1 LRQQKRLLALV
12 VLLLLS
18 LPAVSPFM
26 YVKASSSLP
35 LSAIG
40 DDYLMW
46 NNWNGNPEDGWGQT
60 SVLSTLSKWKC
71 TAARLLFTFSDCP
84 GAGVC
89 GEGAAS
95 TLVYFKLDAVLNYLS
110 SVGVKAVLCD
120 LASTVCGWY
129 GSPAWHED
137 WVNLSSQYK
146 GDNRIAA
153 FEIANEPYAAYLDSS
168 ANTLETFNGACAF
181 LIDDIR
187 RVDSSRVIMMPIED
201 GIFTDSASTLYRSL
215 VSHGIPS
222 KGNILY
228 DIVHPYYFQDSTY
241 DGADY
246 GNPAGKAD
254 RYWNSYIAPQIAFFG
269 AENCWCGETFCWPR
283 GTNVTN
289 AGGWDGKLNINYN
302 DQQTFERRMINY
314 FVNAG
319 VGFQIQQFITSSDN
333 SAQVDALTHSEYYN
347 LINSV
352 SAADTTPLTPSIYN
366 STPLSFSVASIL
378 IMLAFLPMIFYVI
391 IKVTK
396 KLVHS

>member
-1 LRQQKRLLALV
+1 
-12 VLLLLS
+12 
-18 LPAVSPFM
+18 M
-26 YVKASSSLP
+26 NVKASSSLP

-46 NNWNGNPEDGWGQT
+46 NQWNGNPEDGWGQT
-60 SVLSTLSKWKC
+60 AVLSTLLKWNC

-95 TLVYFKLDAVLNYLS
+95 TLSYSKLDSVLGYLD
-110 SVGVKAVLCD
+110 SVGVKAILCD
-120 LASTVCGWY
+120 WASAQGGWY
-129 GSPAWHED
+129 GSEAWRDD
-137 WVNLSSQYK
+137 WVALATHFT
-146 GDNRIAA
+146 GDTRIKA
-153 FEIANEPYAAYLDSS
+153 FELTSEPTTSMFSTSGYTGGITNLHSFDVAMSDLISHIRSADPSRTIMYPIVANFLFKPNANNFNSWFNDLDS
-168 ANTLETFNGACAF
+168 TG
-181 LIDDIR
+181 
-187 RVDSSRVIMMPIED
+187 
-201 GIFTDSASTLYRSL
+201 
-215 VSHGIPS
+215 VSS

-228 DIVHPYYFQDSTY
+228 DIVHPYYFQDCPRMDWY
-241 DGADY
+241 D
-246 GNPAGKAD
+246 NPVDCCDAIWH
-254 RYWNSYIAPQIAFFG
+254 RICLPQINHFG
-269 AENCWCGETFCWPR
+269 ASNCWCGETFCWPR

-289 AGGWDGKLNINYN
+289 GGGWNGKLNINYN

-319 VGFQIQQFITSSDN
+319 VGFQIQQFITSSDK

-352 SAADTTPLTPSIYN
+352 SATDTTPSSPSIYN
-366 STPLSFSVASIL
+366 SAPLSFSVASIL